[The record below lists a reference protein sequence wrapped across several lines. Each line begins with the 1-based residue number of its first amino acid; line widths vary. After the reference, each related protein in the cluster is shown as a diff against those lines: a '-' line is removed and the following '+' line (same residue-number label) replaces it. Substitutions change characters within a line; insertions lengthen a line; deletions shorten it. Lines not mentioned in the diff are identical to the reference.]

1 MTIVPL
7 SEENVQLFS
16 QTAAK
21 ILPEA
26 WSFETYQKQLQE
38 LEKDWAVIKEE
49 IKEVRKSNGKAA
61 GFISVW
67 CVCGE
72 AEINNIGV
80 LEKFRRM
87 GIAKALF
94 DSAYNAAKAEKWYLE
109 VRESNLGAISFYEK
123 LGFERV
129 GMRKNF
135 YTAPTENAVLMA
147 LQPTENGEIN
157 DI

>member
-26 WSFETYQKQLQE
+26 WSFETYKKQL
-38 LEKDWAVIKEE
+38 
-49 IKEVRKSNGKAA
+49 SNPDDISFLALCNGEAA
-61 GFISVW
+61 GF
-67 CVCGE
+67 
-72 AEINNIGV
+72 INNIGV

-109 VRESNLGAISFYEK
+109 VRESNFGAIRFYEK
-123 LGFERV
+123 QGFERV
-129 GMRKNF
+129 GMRKDF

-147 LQPTENGEIN
+147 LQSTENGEIN

>member
-1 MTIVPL
+1 MADVTIVPL

-26 WSFETYQKQLQE
+26 WSFETYKKQL
-38 LEKDWAVIKEE
+38 
-49 IKEVRKSNGKAA
+49 SNPDDISFLALCNGEAA

-94 DSAYNAAKAEKWYLE
+94 DSAYNAAKAEKSASRKAS
-109 VRESNLGAISFYEK
+109 VPKRCSSDIHISMPSPKDSNVKSLYVIYFSIFSGLK
-123 LGFERV
+123 CH
-129 GMRKNF
+129 
-135 YTAPTENAVLMA
+135 
-147 LQPTENGEIN
+147 
-157 DI
+157 

>member
-26 WSFETYQKQLQE
+26 WSFETYKKQL
-38 LEKDWAVIKEE
+38 
-49 IKEVRKSNGKAA
+49 SNPDDISFLALCNGEAA
-61 GFISVW
+61 GFISLW

-87 GIAKALF
+87 GIAKALLTAHTMPQRLKNGILKCG
-94 DSAYNAAKAEKWYLE
+94 SQTLGLYN
-109 VRESNLGAISFYEK
+109 FT
-123 LGFERV
+123 
-129 GMRKNF
+129 KNW
-135 YTAPTENAVLMA
+135 A
-147 LQPTENGEIN
+147 LRG
-157 DI
+157 

>member
-1 MTIVPL
+1 MADVTIVPL

-21 ILPEA
+21 ILSEA
-26 WSFETYQKQLQE
+26 WSFETYKKQL
-38 LEKDWAVIKEE
+38 
-49 IKEVRKSNGKAA
+49 SNPDDISFLALCNGEAA

-94 DSAYNAAKAEKWYLE
+94 DSAYNAAKAENGILKCG
-109 VRESNLGAISFYEK
+109 SQTLG
-123 LGFERV
+123 L
-129 GMRKNF
+129 
-135 YTAPTENAVLMA
+135 
-147 LQPTENGEIN
+147 
-157 DI
+157 

>member
-16 QTAAK
+16 QTAVK

-26 WSFETYQKQLQE
+26 WSFETYKKQL
-38 LEKDWAVIKEE
+38 
-49 IKEVRKSNGKAA
+49 SNPDDISFLAFCNGEAA

-80 LEKFRRM
+80 VEKFRRM

-109 VRESNLGAISFYEK
+109 VRESNQGAIKFYEK
-123 LGFERV
+123 LGFEVIGRREKYYIDN
-129 GMRKNF
+129 GEDALLMRKI
-135 YTAPTENAVLMA
+135 LK
-147 LQPTENGEIN
+147 
-157 DI
+157 

>member
-1 MTIVPL
+1 MADVTIVPL

-26 WSFETYQKQLQE
+26 WSFETYKKQLSNPDDISF
-38 LEKDWAVIKEE
+38 LAL
-49 IKEVRKSNGKAA
+49 SNGEAA

-109 VRESNLGAISFYEK
+109 VRESNLGAIQFYEK

>member
-26 WSFETYQKQLQE
+26 WSFETYQKQL
-38 LEKDWAVIKEE
+38 
-49 IKEVRKSNGKAA
+49 SNPDD
-61 GFISVW
+61 ISFLAI
-67 CVCGE
+67 C
-72 AEINNIGV
+72 INNIGV

>member
-1 MTIVPL
+1 MADVTIVPL

-26 WSFETYQKQLQE
+26 WSFETYKKQL
-38 LEKDWAVIKEE
+38 
-49 IKEVRKSNGKAA
+49 SNPDDISFLALCNGEAA
-61 GFISVW
+61 GFISVL
-67 CVCGE
+67 CICGE

-123 LGFERV
+123 LVFPAEALCRCWLGLDVPCRALWRV
-129 GMRKNF
+129 GHCPLPGTGK
-135 YTAPTENAVLMA
+135 
-147 LQPTENGEIN
+147 
-157 DI
+157 

>member
-1 MTIVPL
+1 MAGYGQDNFFNGMRCCIDHSQASLRRPKFPL
-7 SEENVQLFS
+7 SE
-16 QTAAK
+16 
-21 ILPEA
+21 
-26 WSFETYQKQLQE
+26 
-38 LEKDWAVIKEE
+38 
-49 IKEVRKSNGKAA
+49 AA

-123 LGFERV
+123 QGFERV

>member
-1 MTIVPL
+1 MADVTIVPL

-26 WSFETYQKQLQE
+26 WSFETYQKQLSNPDDISF
-38 LEKDWAVIKEE
+38 LALC
-49 IKEVRKSNGKAA
+49 NGKAA

-94 DSAYNAAKAEKWYLE
+94 DSAYNAAKAENGILKCG
-109 VRESNLGAISFYEK
+109 NQILG
-123 LGFERV
+123 L
-129 GMRKNF
+129 
-135 YTAPTENAVLMA
+135 
-147 LQPTENGEIN
+147 
-157 DI
+157 

>member
-1 MTIVPL
+1 MADVTIVPL

-21 ILPEA
+21 ILSEA
-26 WSFETYQKQLQE
+26 WSLETYKKHL
-38 LEKDWAVIKEE
+38 
-49 IKEVRKSNGKAA
+49 SNPDDISFLALFNGEAA

-80 LEKFRRM
+80 VEKFRRM

>member
-1 MTIVPL
+1 MADVTIVPL

-26 WSFETYQKQLQE
+26 WSFETYQKQL
-38 LEKDWAVIKEE
+38 
-49 IKEVRKSNGKAA
+49 SNPDDISFLALCDGEAA

-67 CVCGE
+67 FVCGE

>member
-1 MTIVPL
+1 MADVTIVPL

-26 WSFETYQKQLQE
+26 WSFETYQKQL
-38 LEKDWAVIKEE
+38 
-49 IKEVRKSNGKAA
+49 SNSDDISFLALCNGEAA

-94 DSAYNAAKAEKWYLE
+94 DSAYNAAKAENGILKCG
-109 VRESNLGAISFYEK
+109 SQTLG
-123 LGFERV
+123 L
-129 GMRKNF
+129 
-135 YTAPTENAVLMA
+135 
-147 LQPTENGEIN
+147 
-157 DI
+157 

>member
-26 WSFETYQKQLQE
+26 WSFETYKKQL
-38 LEKDWAVIKEE
+38 
-49 IKEVRKSNGKAA
+49 SNPDDISFLALCNGEAA

-129 GMRKNF
+129 GMTN
-135 YTAPTENAVLMA
+135 TALVLTPFCLRIFHQDGTRISA
-147 LQPTENGEIN
+147 QTFAQGAA
-157 DI
+157 

>member
-1 MTIVPL
+1 M
-7 SEENVQLFS
+7 
-16 QTAAK
+16 
-21 ILPEA
+21 PEA
-26 WSFETYQKQLQE
+26 WSFETYQKQL
-38 LEKDWAVIKEE
+38 
-49 IKEVRKSNGKAA
+49 SNPDDISFLAICNGEAA

-72 AEINNIGV
+72 AEINNMAFWKVPQNGHC
-80 LEKFRRM
+80 KSP
-87 GIAKALF
+87 F

-109 VRESNLGAISFYEK
+109 VRESNLVAISFYEK

>member
-26 WSFETYQKQLQE
+26 WSFETYKKQL
-38 LEKDWAVIKEE
+38 
-49 IKEVRKSNGKAA
+49 SNPDDISFLALCNGEAA

-109 VRESNLGAISFYEK
+109 VRD
-123 LGFERV
+123 
-129 GMRKNF
+129 RKSTRLN
-135 YTAPTENAVLMA
+135 TSHAT
-147 LQPTENGEIN
+147 
-157 DI
+157 

>member
-26 WSFETYQKQLQE
+26 WSFETYKKQL
-38 LEKDWAVIKEE
+38 
-49 IKEVRKSNGKAA
+49 SNPDDISFLALCNGEAA

-94 DSAYNAAKAEKWYLE
+94 DSAYNVQMWLLHKTRLCGQAKEVAKVRHELRNSNGKDLDRYEQAE
-109 VRESNLGAISFYEK
+109 
-123 LGFERV
+123 
-129 GMRKNF
+129 M
-135 YTAPTENAVLMA
+135 
-147 LQPTENGEIN
+147 
-157 DI
+157 

>member
-1 MTIVPL
+1 MADVTIVPL

-26 WSFETYQKQLQE
+26 WSFETYKKQLSNPDDISF
-38 LEKDWAVIKEE
+38 LAL
-49 IKEVRKSNGKAA
+49 SNGEAA

-109 VRESNLGAISFYEK
+109 VRESNLVAISFYEK

>member
-1 MTIVPL
+1 MC
-7 SEENVQLFS
+7 LF
-16 QTAAK
+16 QRKTY
-21 ILPEA
+21 
-26 WSFETYQKQLQE
+26 SFFHKLRRKFCPKLGVLKPTKKQL
-38 LEKDWAVIKEE
+38 
-49 IKEVRKSNGKAA
+49 SNPDDISFLALCNGEAA

-109 VRESNLGAISFYEK
+109 VRESNLVAIQFYEK

>member
-1 MTIVPL
+1 MCLFQRKTY
-7 SEENVQLFS
+7 SFFS

-26 WSFETYQKQLQE
+26 WSFETYQKQL
-38 LEKDWAVIKEE
+38 
-49 IKEVRKSNGKAA
+49 SNPDDISFLAICNGEAA

-80 LEKFRRM
+80 LEKS
-87 GIAKALF
+87 AEWALQKPF
-94 DSAYNAAKAEKWYLE
+94 LTAHTMPQRLKKWYLE
-109 VRESNLGAISFYEK
+109 VRESNLVAISFYEK

>member
-1 MTIVPL
+1 MADVTIVPL

-26 WSFETYQKQLQE
+26 WSFETYQKQLSNPDDISF
-38 LEKDWAVIKEE
+38 LALC
-49 IKEVRKSNGKAA
+49 NGKAA

-87 GIAKALF
+87 GIAKALLTAHTMPQRLKNGILKCG
-94 DSAYNAAKAEKWYLE
+94 SQT
-109 VRESNLGAISFYEK
+109 LG
-123 LGFERV
+123 L
-129 GMRKNF
+129 
-135 YTAPTENAVLMA
+135 
-147 LQPTENGEIN
+147 
-157 DI
+157 

>member
-1 MTIVPL
+1 MCGA
-7 SEENVQLFS
+7 SAEN
-16 QTAAK
+16 
-21 ILPEA
+21 
-26 WSFETYQKQLQE
+26 
-38 LEKDWAVIKEE
+38 
-49 IKEVRKSNGKAA
+49 
-61 GFISVW
+61 
-67 CVCGE
+67 

-80 LEKFRRM
+80 VEKFRRM

-135 YTAPTENAVLMA
+135 YTAHGKCCF
-147 LQPTENGEIN
+147 NGTSTH
-157 DI
+157 

>member
-1 MTIVPL
+1 MADVTIVPL

-26 WSFETYQKQLQE
+26 WSFETYKKQL
-38 LEKDWAVIKEE
+38 
-49 IKEVRKSNGKAA
+49 SNPDDISFLALCNGEAA

-109 VRESNLGAISFYEK
+109 VRESNLTGLTYYAGKSAKKGNMNVPRCRCGSGEK
-123 LGFERV
+123 LGGGCGDR
-129 GMRKNF
+129 
-135 YTAPTENAVLMA
+135 
-147 LQPTENGEIN
+147 
-157 DI
+157 